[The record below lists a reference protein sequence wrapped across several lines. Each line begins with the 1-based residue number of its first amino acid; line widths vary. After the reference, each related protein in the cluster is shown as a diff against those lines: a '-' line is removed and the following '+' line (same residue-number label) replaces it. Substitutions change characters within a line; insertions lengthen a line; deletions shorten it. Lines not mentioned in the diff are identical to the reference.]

1 MHFGTYKA
9 TRNAKGHLVIENVP
23 IFVECKR
30 GETHFSDEWIATAVR
45 KAKQAELE
53 GYLPPLHIRHH
64 GEAAPV
70 APAGYFRIRGAGVI
84 TFKGKTK
91 TAVFADLV
99 VTQPLVE
106 EDVLAARL
114 PYRSVEIFD
123 VDDPAI
129 NSLALLD
136 HEPPYLELPMLMVD
150 EPAERVDADGR
161 TAVPA
166 GSSLVRV
173 ADATFRNPWQSEDY
187 VAGEQVVACFRR
199 GHSAHLFIEDT
210 DSMSVK
216 KKTTTAALP
225 THKAAKFADDKE
237 ADEKMA
243 DDEKEGDGEDMAEG
257 EGLDV
262 DAVCSA
268 ISDGSIT
275 VAQME
280 QIKAAIVAQ
289 MSEVGAEE
297 PEDEEPAAAPAPT
310 PGEAMSMSKTVAA
323 KFAKQQGKLD
333 AQAAEIAEMKRE
345 KARDKAVADALL
357 RLEGR
362 PLGSNPE
369 AKFGKRF
376 DELGAE
382 GFKLYV
388 DDFAATFGALGNVGS
403 DKAAAF
409 AGQTANVPEV
419 ALAYTEQ
426 GTEAVEKAA
435 KFAAEHKEL
444 SEHGMT
450 RHSVDAYVRSNM
462 TRAGFKAAA
471 AAK

>member
-30 GETHFSDEWIATAVR
+30 GETNFSDEWIAAAVR

-53 GYLPPLHIRHH
+53 GYMPPLHIRHH
-64 GEAAPV
+64 EAGADV
-70 APAGYFRIRGAGVI
+70 ASAGYFRIRGASVI
-84 TFKGKTK
+84 TFKGKTR

-99 VTQPLVE
+99 VTHPGVE
-106 EDVLAARL
+106 LDVLAARL

-150 EPAERVDADGR
+150 EPAEMPRAEGEL
-161 TAVPA
+161 AVPTS
-166 GSSLVRV
+166 GTLVRV
-173 ADATFRNPWQSEDY
+173 ADATFRNPWQAEGY
-187 VAGEQVVACFRR
+187 AKGEQVVACFRR
-199 GHSAHLFIEDT
+199 GHSAHLFLEDT

-216 KKTTTAALP
+216 KNTTPAAKP

-237 ADEKMA
+237 PEEKMA
-243 DDEKEGDGEDMAEG
+243 DDEKDGEDMAEG
-257 EGLDV
+257 EGGLDV

-297 PEDEEPAAAPAPT
+297 EEPEEAPAAAPAPT
-310 PGEAMSMSKTVAA
+310 PGEAMKNTPKTSAQFAA
-323 KFAKQQGKLD
+323 LHGKID
-333 AQAAEIAEMKRE
+333 AQAAKIEAMERE
-345 KARDKAVADALL
+345 ASRKVAVADALT

-362 PLGSNPE
+362 ALGSDPE
-369 AKFGKRF
+369 AKFAKRF

-388 DDFAATFGALGNVGS
+388 DDFAATFGVLSGADG
-403 DKAAAF
+403 KASAF
-409 AGQTANVPEV
+409 ASQSRNIPEA

-426 GTEAVEKAA
+426 GTEAVEKAT
-435 KFAAEHKEL
+435 KFAAEHTEL
-444 SEHGMT
+444 SDHRLT
-450 RHSVDAYVRSNM
+450 RTSVDAYVRSNM
-462 TRAGFKAAA
+462 TRAGFKAAP